1 MAKYKSDYE
10 EYLDKYCRSRGF
22 CREEAERHLIVQEV
36 KKMYEEREEN
46 MKKILVAVP
55 ALNKVDVKFVASW
68 ANIVFCHG
76 IEGVECH
83 PQFVVD
89 SMTYTARINLADIAV
104 NGDFDY
110 VFWMDSD
117 MIIPADAL
125 KKMLDADKDMVTGLY
140 FQRRGKHEPVIYS
153 SVGGNDRIVYAD
165 YPKDKLFRVDACGFG
180 CVLMKKNVIHKLAL
194 EWCGETFQPF
204 PGIGEDLS
212 FCYRWRRSGGEIW
225 CDPSIKCGHI
235 GEYVFTE
242 ADYETSGV

>member
-1 MAKYKSDYE
+1 
-10 EYLDKYCRSRGF
+10 
-22 CREEAERHLIVQEV
+22 
-36 KKMYEEREEN
+36 

-55 ALNKVDVKFVASW
+55 TLNKVDVKFVASW
-68 ANIVFCHG
+68 ANIVFCNG

-104 NGDFDY
+104 KGGFDY

-140 FQRRGKHEPVIYS
+140 FQRRGDHAPVIYS
-153 SVGGNDRIVYAD
+153 GVDENGRIVYED
-165 YPKDKLFRVDACGFG
+165 YPRFNLFPIAACGFG
-180 CVLMKKNVIHKLAL
+180 CVLMKTDVIRKVA
-194 EWCGETFQPF
+194 GAYNGATFQPF
-204 PGIGEDLS
+204 TGIGEDLS

-225 CDPSIKCGHI
+225 CDPTIQCGHI